1 MLSKFGFQDTVPH
14 VLHEPDI
21 SETEQEVEVVGPA
34 DTDHL
39 SQAANFRQALGE
51 VQQQLRTRAQP
62 HSPSGSQLSVQNP
75 TVAPPAAIP
84 VITAHP
90 AASILP
96 PTEGPALSMD
106 ATLAG
111 PGYHLAED
119 VDYFQLAEEMSN
131 YMTWDFS
138 ELPPWIDFDQQEG

>member
-1 MLSKFGFQDTVPH
+1 
-14 VLHEPDI
+14 
-21 SETEQEVEVVGPA
+21 
-34 DTDHL
+34 
-39 SQAANFRQALGE
+39 
-51 VQQQLRTRAQP
+51 
-62 HSPSGSQLSVQNP
+62 
-75 TVAPPAAIP
+75 
-84 VITAHP
+84 
-90 AASILP
+90 
-96 PTEGPALSMD
+96 MD